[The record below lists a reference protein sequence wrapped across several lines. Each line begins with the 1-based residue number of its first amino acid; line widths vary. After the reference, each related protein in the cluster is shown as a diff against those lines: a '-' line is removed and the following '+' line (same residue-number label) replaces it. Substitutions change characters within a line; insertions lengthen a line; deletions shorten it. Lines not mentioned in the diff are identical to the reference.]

1 MSCCTHVQFLCR
13 FMSNRSNPL
22 ERIKRMKRNDQKNP
36 QGNGYPQQNGFVSD
50 AYPGGSPYQGYSAPG
65 YRAPQGYPQQGYPQ
79 PQQGYP
85 QPQQGY
91 PGTRSYQTPQVTGSQ
106 PPVSSRE
113 TPPAYDEQGPY
124 FQGGYPQQG
133 VGPNQNG
140 YPGTPY
146 QQQTGY
152 QQPNASGYGYGGGAP
167 AGGSYIPQTPYNPGY
182 TSPGYQAPNGYNQ
195 GYSPYSQMGRSQ
207 QTPYYPQR
215 DIAGQVPLN
224 GGGYVP
230 QRPARRG
237 AFVLTDAYLLI
248 FSAVLLALFALGMFV
263 PGLGILKWVFAVLAA
278 GTIAL
283 LWIKPLVDNNKRLCY
298 TIVFGL
304 LILVTLIGFAAG
316 GIGTS
321 SPDTQRANPGP
332 TGVSEPEQT
341 DPIAA
346 GALNPVAEPTPTVT
360 NTPEPDQD
368 SAATGRLQT
377 FFSYW
382 MVNNQDGMLTLCSP
396 TWQSKQENPK
406 TALFGLM
413 GNRTPKEDIVME
425 NISGTPN
432 DTTRTVTITVLMD
445 PNNGKDPV
453 RYRIGVIMV
462 KENDGL
468 WYVDPNSIMSNDKA
482 DTPDPSITETP
493 APTETPSITVNT
505 VLYYNPSGGEYYH
518 LDQNCKRINER
529 YLPLQGHFTYSELDK
544 DAFKKLKPCAICGAP
559 SRGQLGN

>member
-1 MSCCTHVQFLCR
+1 
-13 FMSNRSNPL
+13 
-22 ERIKRMKRNDQKNP
+22 
-36 QGNGYPQQNGFVSD
+36 
-50 AYPGGSPYQGYSAPG
+50 
-65 YRAPQGYPQQGYPQ
+65 
-79 PQQGYP
+79 
-85 QPQQGY
+85 
-91 PGTRSYQTPQVTGSQ
+91 
-106 PPVSSRE
+106 
-113 TPPAYDEQGPY
+113 
-124 FQGGYPQQG
+124 
-133 VGPNQNG
+133 
-140 YPGTPY
+140 
-146 QQQTGY
+146 
-152 QQPNASGYGYGGGAP
+152 
-167 AGGSYIPQTPYNPGY
+167 
-182 TSPGYQAPNGYNQ
+182 
-195 GYSPYSQMGRSQ
+195 MGRSQ

-304 LILVTLIGFAAG
+304 LILITLIGFAAG

-468 WYVDPNSIMSNDKA
+468 WYVDPRSLQEAEMLTDWIPVLPTPEPAEEEEKA
-482 DTPDPSITETP
+482 ISGSTL
-493 APTETPSITVNT
+493 
-505 VLYYNPSGGEYYH
+505 LYYVPEGGQYYH
-518 LDQNCKRINER
+518 LDPDCKTVNPKF
-529 YLPLQGHFTYSELDK
+529 LPMEGCFTYAEVNDEPYR
-544 DAFKKLKPCAICGAP
+544 DRMPCQVCGAP
-559 SRGQLGN
+559 PREE